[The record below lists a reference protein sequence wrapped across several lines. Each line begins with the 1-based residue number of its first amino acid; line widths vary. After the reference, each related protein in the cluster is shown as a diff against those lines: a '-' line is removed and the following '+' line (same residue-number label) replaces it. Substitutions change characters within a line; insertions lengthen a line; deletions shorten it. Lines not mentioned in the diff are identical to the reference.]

1 MRRCGR
7 RRRRAPL
14 RRLQVSMIVLATSNK
29 GQLESVLMG
38 STTMYCIH
46 HASVPVLV
54 VRGE

>member
-1 MRRCGR
+1 
-7 RRRRAPL
+7 
-14 RRLQVSMIVLATSNK
+14 MIVLATSNK

-46 HASVPVLV
+46 HAPVPVLV